1 MNFLARGSTSKLK
14 SDHHDLLGWEEG
26 EGLALDA
33 CLAAFYASYLHAQ

>member
-1 MNFLARGSTSKLK
+1 MNFLVRRSASKLNG
-14 SDHHDLLGWEEG
+14 DDHDLLGWEEG